1 MSEFKTPGVY
11 IKEVPKLPPS
21 IASVE
26 TAIPAFIGYTEKAD
40 KITAGDLKNVPT
52 RITSVMEYEKYFGKA
67 DPEKGIVVDVFNE
80 NTDKVYATAK
90 IDTATASPYV
100 LYYSIQL
107 FYANGGGPCYII
119 SVNTYT
125 GAGGTISNTDLEG
138 GVDEAGTINEVT
150 LIVVPDA
157 INIKAG
163 MTPIDDYYG
172 VFEKAL
178 TQCNDLK
185 DRFTVMDVYPGGTI
199 NDLRSKTPPEI
210 DKLKYGA
217 AYYPRLYTRLNYDY
231 SDETKVKVNG
241 VTGSTDLSQLKANNN
256 AYYNMAK
263 VVINGIE
270 MLLPAAAGVVG
281 QYATTDN
288 LRGVWKAPANVNI
301 SLAIRPEVIVTG
313 KEQATMNVDDVS
325 GKSVNVIRAFPG
337 RGPAIVWGARTL
349 AGNDNE
355 WRYIPVRRFFNMAE
369 ESAKNACDQFV
380 FEPNDQNTWTRV
392 KSMLINYFTT
402 QWKNGALMG
411 ASTEEAFYV
420 HVGLGE
426 TMSELDIWEG
436 RMIVEIVLAVVRPAE
451 FIVLVFMH
459 KMLGEV

>member
-1 MSEFKTPGVY
+1 
-11 IKEVPKLPPS
+11 
-21 IASVE
+21 
-26 TAIPAFIGYTEKAD
+26 
-40 KITAGDLKNVPT
+40 
-52 RITSVMEYEKYFGKA
+52 
-67 DPEKGIVVDVFNE
+67 
-80 NTDKVYATAK
+80 
-90 IDTATASPYV
+90 
-100 LYYSIQL
+100 
-107 FYANGGGPCYII
+107 
-119 SVNTYT
+119 
-125 GAGGTISNTDLEG
+125 
-138 GVDEAGTINEVT
+138 
-150 LIVVPDA
+150 
-157 INIKAG
+157 
-163 MTPIDDYYG
+163 
-172 VFEKAL
+172 
-178 TQCNDLK
+178 
-185 DRFTVMDVYPGGTI
+185 MDVYPGGTI
-199 NDLRSKTPPEI
+199 TDLRSKTPPEI

-436 RMIVEIVLAVVRPAE
+436 RMIVEIGLAVVRPAE